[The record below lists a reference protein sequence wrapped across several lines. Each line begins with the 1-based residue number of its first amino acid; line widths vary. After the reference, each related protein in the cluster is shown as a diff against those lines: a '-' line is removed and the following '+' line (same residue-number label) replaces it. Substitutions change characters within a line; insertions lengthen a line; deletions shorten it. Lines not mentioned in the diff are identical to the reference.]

1 MVCGK
6 RGKTG
11 GGWLYR
17 AVRRFHPGDRKSLKN
32 RSGLCWFGMLTSST
46 GEFFK
51 SLGGIHLDGMMREV
65 LRRRGCA
72 SWTGRGSADS
82 NMRGCAGAGSDVVC
96 GKRGKTGGGWLYR
109 AVRRFH
115 PIDRKSL
122 KNRSELCC
130 FGALTPSTGEFFKSL
145 GGIHLDRASARSAAV
160 CSERE
165 STAAAG
171 CIER

>member
-1 MVCGK
+1 MREHAARGSADSNVRDAVRG
-6 RGKTG
+6 RGKCCG
-11 GGWLYR
+11 AGAAQVGQGAGARIPICAIAR
-17 AVRRFHPGDRKSLKN
+17 A
-32 RSGLCWFGMLTSST
+32 
-46 GEFFK
+46 
-51 SLGGIHLDGMMREV
+51 REV

-130 FGALTPSTGEFFKSL
+130 FGVLTPSTGEFFKSL